1 MATQSEEK
9 EKSCCGPSCCESETD
24 LQIRPFTSEE
34 VKASVRAQYGKI
46 ASEAGSCCGPNC
58 GCGTETDE
66 QVLSVMMND
75 RYTNVDEQIVEA
87 ADLGLGCGTPTAFAK
102 LKEGMT
108 VLDLGSGAGIDVFLA
123 AKAVGPT
130 GKAIGLDMTDEM
142 LKRARANKA
151 KLGVTNAEFWKGEI
165 EDMPVESNSVDRII
179 SNCVIN
185 LVPDKQKAF
194 SEMYRVLKPGG
205 GFTISDIVSI
215 GDIPTETRKDL
226 ELWSGCVAGAT
237 EKEQY
242 LAIVREAGFSN
253 LKIEK
258 EKPFSL
264 EQTVPFG
271 LASITL
277 AATK

>member
-1 MATQSEEK
+1 MATQLETEN
-9 EKSCCGPSCCESETD
+9 KSCCGPTCCESETD
-24 LQIRPFTSEE
+24 VLPLTNEE

-46 ASEAGSCCGPNC
+46 ATEGSSCCGSNC
-58 GCGTETDE
+58 GCGSDTDE

-75 RYTNVDEQIVEA
+75 KYSNVDEQIVEA
-87 ADLGLGCGTPTAFAK
+87 ADLGLGCGTPTAFAD

-123 AKAVGPT
+123 AKAVGLT

-165 EDMPVESNSVDRII
+165 EDMPIESNSIDRII

-194 SEMYRVLKPGG
+194 SEIYRVLKPGG
-205 GFTISDIVSI
+205 RFIISDIVSI
-215 GDIPTETRKDL
+215 GDIPAETRRDL

-237 EKEQY
+237 EKEDY
-242 LAIVREAGFSN
+242 LRIVREAGFN
-253 LKIEK
+253 DLKVEK
-258 EKPFSL
+258 EKPYSL